1 MKTDSKFGKFANE
14 EELLKGYLAL
24 EAEFTKKCQ
33 RLKEA
38 EAALASLTENLE
50 AEIESAT
57 SAAEQA
63 AVENYL
69 RSVYGA
75 SAPRI
80 ISSSSASALTPVKKP
95 KSLAE
100 ARELAEKFLASGGV

>member
-1 MKTDSKFGKFANE
+1 MKTNDKFGKFASV

-38 EAALASLTENLE
+38 EAALASLTQNLD
-50 AEIESAT
+50 AELKNVAE
-57 SAAEQA
+57 AAEQA

-69 RSVYGA
+69 RSVCGV
-75 SAPRI
+75 SSPRI
-80 ISSSSASALTPVKKP
+80 ISSSAASALTPVKKP
-95 KSLAE
+95 RSLKE
-100 ARELAEKFLASGGV
+100 ARELAERFLSGGA